1 MREYLAYD
9 GETVLVV
16 SEKRNISRTPMFVW
30 WLTEWELV
38 NNSLRGK
45 SYARV
50 IIEESFPSQ

>member
-16 SEKRNISRTPMFVW
+16 SEKRNISRTPMFVR

-38 NNSLRGK
+38 SNSLRGK
-45 SYARV
+45 SYTRV
-50 IIEESFPSQ
+50 IIDESFPLQ